1 MNHYHVS
8 ETFRFNL
15 PIPLVNHSIDNLPS
29 VKIRLLLQSAC
40 FYVGSSVKPYY
51 SGSLFSTFSR
61 SEWRGIKSTYHPLV
75 YRVEQVREVIER
87 DGKLIRQKRNPM
99 SFQDALERG
108 FIDKKTAEFIVIASG
123 EEIQRLSFAKALA
136 YGLVKVVPLRL
147 CLIEKLPREYC
158 IFA

>member
-1 MNHYHVS
+1 
-8 ETFRFNL
+8 
-15 PIPLVNHSIDNLPS
+15 
-29 VKIRLLLQSAC
+29 
-40 FYVGSSVKPYY
+40 
-51 SGSLFSTFSR
+51 
-61 SEWRGIKSTYHPLV
+61 
-75 YRVEQVREVIER
+75 
-87 DGKLIRQKRNPM
+87 M

-136 YGLVKVVPLRL
+136 YGLVKVVPLRH